1 MQAELVQQPSSGLQ
15 ERCSASRLRRAAGSQ
30 SLERLKDALATG
42 WTSGRD
48 IDALNA
54 PKNPLHHAAWTGC
67 LENVRYLVE
76 EMQCNVN
83 MIATGPYCYGKTALF
98 FAATR
103 CRKEVILYLLRL
115 PFANVCILNNKG
127 QSVRSIASS
136 HFRGESSKV
145 SIISLIEQREME
157 QIALFSAKNGHPE
170 PSEQDKPHMFLPIDA
185 NINHEHDPAAASIPL
200 DLSVCSGWVNYRIMK
215 FNDGFEYGDL
225 DPRFVDST
233 LRRPIDEAKD
243 VITKHAVNP
252 TTKQSRKGS
261 FLKRNPAGSLQLQHE
276 VDSFVERERPTLLL
290 DAVTTSAAGTTNIAL
305 DQVTRRRHRS
315 RIQDSHDMNDVL
327 DCAWVHLESLLP
339 SAFIAWKEACG
350 VAHSGDSSASSCTQ
364 SEIASEMSEAIGAFL
379 TFVRIN
385 RQCQRQPWLHP
396 AVHRL
401 VSWSKLTQTPAASRS
416 SYVRICTREE
426 KDNPLAEHVC
436 WVKAFLSEVLV
447 VVHQQLEQKDRH
459 RVARVLRKM
468 LKCLEGGAT
477 ADTTAIPRSL
487 TMREHL
493 SSSNQASTVDTLGSS
508 SRVWAIAY
516 HLAEG
521 LTITSFEKTGHKHL
535 VLPHSPIFVSQLA
548 ELDEMRHILDK
559 EPLISMDT
567 EWAGSSAKRGISTS
581 NPCLAIIQISTTSPS
596 GPTWII
602 DVLNSSEEAYVKECK
617 AFVHSLL
624 WSNNLADQHPNA
636 DRGPR
641 GTPGSDDGKAR
652 IVIGFSFR
660 HDVIMIANWLGVP
673 LPSHWRFMYLDMQ
686 LLSTRK
692 DRQRELMGLADSI
705 QQFTDK
711 TLSKTD
717 QCSDW
722 DKRPLTTAQLEY
734 AALDAAILPVLLAE
748 TGRRFACF
756 QE

>member
-1 MQAELVQQPSSGLQ
+1 MAQQPSSGLQ

-103 CRKEVILYLLRL
+103 CRKEVILYLLHL
-115 PFANVCILNNKG
+115 PFTNVCILNNKG

-136 HFRGESSKV
+136 HFRGESSKA

-170 PSEQDKPHMFLPIDA
+170 PSEQHKSHKFLPIDA

-215 FNDGFEYGDL
+215 FSDGFEYGDL

-233 LRRPIDEAKD
+233 LRRPIDDAKD
-243 VITKHAVNP
+243 VITEHAVNP
-252 TTKQSRKGS
+252 TTKESRKGS
-261 FLKRNPAGSLQLQHE
+261 FLKRNPAGSLQLQHK
-276 VDSFVERERPTLLL
+276 
-290 DAVTTSAAGTTNIAL
+290 
-305 DQVTRRRHRS
+305 
-315 RIQDSHDMNDVL
+315 DSHDVL
-327 DCAWVHLESLLP
+327 HRAWVQLESLLP
-339 SAFIAWKEACG
+339 SAVVAWKEACA
-350 VAHSGDSSASSCTQ
+350 VAHSGDSSAPSCTQ
-364 SEIASEMSEAIGAFL
+364 SEIASDMSEAIGAFL
-379 TFVRIN
+379 TIVRTN
-385 RQCQRQPWLHP
+385 DQCQRQPWIRP
-396 AVHRL
+396 TVHRL
-401 VSWSKLTQTPAASRS
+401 VSMSKLIQAAAVCS
-416 SYVRICTREE
+416 SSCDCICTREE
-426 KDNPLAEHVC
+426 NDNPLAEHVC
-436 WVKAFLSEVLV
+436 WVEVFLIEALV
-447 VVHQQLEQKDRH
+447 VVRERRQLEQMEVQRLT
-459 RVARVLRKM
+459 RVLRKM

-477 ADTTAIPRSL
+477 ADATPIPRSL
-487 TMREHL
+487 TIQEHL
-493 SSSNQASTVDTLGSS
+493 PSSNQASAVDTLGSS
-508 SRVWAIAY
+508 SRAWAIAY

-521 LTITSFEKTGHKHL
+521 LNITSFEKTGHRHL

-548 ELDEMRHILDK
+548 ELVEMRHILDK

-567 EWAGSSAKRGISTS
+567 EWAGSSTKRGISTS
-581 NPCLAIIQISTTSPS
+581 NHPRLAIIQISTTSPS
-596 GPTWII
+596 GPTWIV
-602 DVLNSSEEAYVKECK
+602 DVLNSSEEAYVTECK

-624 WSNNLADQHPNA
+624 WPNNFADQHPNA
-636 DRGPR
+636 DRNPR
-641 GTPGSDDGKAR
+641 GTPRPDDGKAR

-660 HDVIMIANWLGVP
+660 HDVLMIANWLGVP
-673 LPSHWRFMYLDMQ
+673 LPSHWRFMYLDLQ

-692 DRQRELMGLADSI
+692 DRRNELMGLADSI

-722 DKRPLTTAQLEY
+722 GKRPLTTSQLEY
-734 AALDAAILPVLLAE
+734 AALDATILPVLLAE